1 MAEQP
6 ESTGGK
12 SQLGRCPDF
21 PDPFECS
28 AIGKHTRR
36 LGYVLPTESQWE
48 YACRAGTTTA
58 THGGRQL
65 PVRMRIITGTAVLMT
80 GNDFKQTRDV
90 GQYAANPWGFF
101 DMHGNVW
108 EWTADWYQAAY
119 PTATRWWIRPDRHRA
134 RIGSPGWF
142 LEQRRARPAFC

>member
-1 MAEQP
+1 
-6 ESTGGK
+6 
-12 SQLGRCPDF
+12 
-21 PDPFECS
+21 
-28 AIGKHTRR
+28 
-36 LGYVLPTESQWE
+36 VLPTESQWE

-58 THGGRQL
+58 YSWGATITSSNANYNWDGG
-65 PVRMRIITGTAVLMT
+65 AND

-119 PTATRWWIRPDRHRA
+119 PSGNPVVDPTGPASGSNRVTRG
-134 RIGSPGWF
+134 GSWSNDGTPLRSAKRNNHTPGNRSNNRGF
-142 LEQRRARPAFC
+142 RVGFQKSQ